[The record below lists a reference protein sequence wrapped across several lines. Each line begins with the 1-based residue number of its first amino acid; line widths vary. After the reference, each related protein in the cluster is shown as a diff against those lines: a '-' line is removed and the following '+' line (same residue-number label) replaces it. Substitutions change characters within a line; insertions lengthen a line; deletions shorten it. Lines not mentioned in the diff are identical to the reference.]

1 MIEYEDFDTLE
12 EVDRRIRNREFVD
25 FFVNDEVLR
34 NTEHGNGLKKYTLGS
49 IYIPPPDQPINY
61 CKLTKDLD
69 EVNSIANGGYNWYKL
84 YLTRKGK
91 FIAIYNVKEK
101 K

>member
-1 MIEYEDFDTLE
+1 MIEYEDFDTIS
-12 EVDRRIRNREFVD
+12 EVDSRIRNRKFVE

-34 NTEHGNGLKKYTLGS
+34 NTKYGNGLKKYVLGS

-61 CKLTKDLD
+61 CKITDNLN
-69 EVNSIANGGYNWYKL
+69 EVNQIVNNGNNWYKL

-91 FIAIYNVKEK
+91 FIIIWNVKDV
-101 K
+101 